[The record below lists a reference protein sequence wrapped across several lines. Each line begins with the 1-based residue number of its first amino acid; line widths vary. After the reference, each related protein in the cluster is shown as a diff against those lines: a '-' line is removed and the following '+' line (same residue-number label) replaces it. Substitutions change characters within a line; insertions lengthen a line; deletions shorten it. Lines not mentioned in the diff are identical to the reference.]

1 MTKIGTIT
9 VGQSPREDIIPDM
22 KKILG
27 PSITIVECGALDGLT
42 IQDVQQFAPDNNTD
56 IVVSRIRDGTAV
68 TLAKKHITNRLQHC
82 IHQLEKQS
90 VDLIALLGTASFP
103 ELNSTKLIIRPANL
117 LQRIVISLIE
127 RGTIGVVT
135 PLKAQCSQT
144 RRKWNRSGL
153 NVVVDFAL
161 PYASENQ
168 IVAVA
173 RRLAKANVDLIVL
186 DCIGFN
192 LAMKRSIRAIMEKPV
207 LLPITLLARTI
218 AELIAS

>member
-27 PSITIVECGALDGLT
+27 SSVTIVECGALDGLT
-42 IQDVQQFAPDNNTD
+42 IQDVQQFTPDNDTH
-56 IVVSRIRDGTAV
+56 IVVSRMRDGTAV
-68 TLAKKHITNRLQHC
+68 TLAKKHITRRLQHC
-82 IHQLEKQS
+82 IYQLEKQS

-135 PLKAQCSQT
+135 PLQAQCSQT
-144 RRKWNRSGL
+144 QRKWKRSGL

-161 PYASENQ
+161 PYASEDQ
-168 IVAVA
+168 IVTVA

-192 LAMKRSIRAIMEKPV
+192 LTMKRSIRAITEKPT

-218 AELIAS
+218 AELIAC